1 MTKTVA
7 VKDPS
12 SDEHVSTMTID
23 GRNLTINLNST
34 SSRSSSSDSATDD
47 SNSQSRGSLSSLNYR
62 GSSPTLSTHFPDRQT
77 YTINSNSDEDGSL
90 EELKLKG
97 SSSDQVFFLS
107 PGTQCSDNSGD
118 DASGSTPS
126 FDSNDIDID
135 KNVFLAVRCQSVAP
149 CLFSD
154 MVITQSGL
162 NVLKK
167 KLLECFKSSGHQFI
181 LAGNTDTQ
189 DAANNNITDSRRSS
203 DDYVLSIE
211 ESSAPLQENTKTAI
225 ISLIKANHYLQA
237 CEKSY
242 FDLSVVSPE
251 DSMNSTVSLP
261 SSDDGDLSAGS
272 SADDQEKY
280 VLCPFHYYMHLLRV
294 LSKYSECCPNSTG
307 LKAPVFPRITNYIED
322 CLWSE
327 EIEPKESDEFI
338 LIHPEADENNVA
350 RWRYS
355 DRAQFLR
362 TLQNN
367 YYRPLSPLQS
377 SYYRFAKY
385 WPEICNFAKSLSSI
399 AADYFY
405 LDKTCSNIG
414 TLSPP
419 WLLWPLAILDGM
431 QTYIVRSNKPVVD
444 AALQLFKD
452 PSATKKQSAQS
463 KHDLVNFN
471 NWIFIV
477 TIIQSIFVFGF
488 FYSIFENGF
497 GEAESVGSSAIY
509 LAISCVLT
517 YPVADVFR
525 RFRQGPER
533 LSKLKQSKDN
543 LCVYMSSLKNNLLIT
558 MSSLPGFSRCLPYC
572 INSNG
577 ESASPRDY
585 SLSQHA
591 KIITGFISVLFQFIL
606 TIFNADSTIF
616 YSINSFCK
624 PFNHE
629 IDVEQLMTD
638 LDSDGSIKFWIDTVI
653 NIAAATL
660 FSCYIS
666 LPVVGSLLSEISQQS
681 PKDDHVQNESSE
693 NKLYFYIENTYQ
705 KFASLRIARSSP
717 ANQCFFNTF
726 MFLNLVD
733 ALVTAISQW
742 NAVVT
747 VFDVRK
753 HVPTP
758 YLSCVEVG
766 LFIISCYVTIP
777 TFINSRDND
786 IRTNGNLTRRLKVL
800 SSHIDT
806 IVDFDA
812 PSDLGEP
819 LLSKLISVTDK
830 DVNQWAS
837 KPISTIMIKRLIC
850 YLKLNKIMEDVKD
863 TVLNIFDD
871 EDVYLEDDSK
881 ESPADKTALSPLH
894 DDGKLMQHSLTGEQ
908 SSSYKNQSCYKNND
922 MLLVYLI
929 LQLFQASVSPDIE
942 CDMPGTFEK
951 ENNKFSVEDL
961 QSVYPVSWISK
972 STMFIQGDSKSSSTV
987 GKEQMNHRMVAEE
1000 IAYQA
1005 YKKIVSSINKV

>member
-12 SDEHVSTMTID
+12 SDVPVSITTIA
-23 GRNLTINLNST
+23 GTNLTIDLNST
-34 SSRSSSSDSATDD
+34 SSRSNPSDGDTDD

-62 GSSPTLSTHFPDRQT
+62 GSSPTLSTHFPDQQT
-77 YTINSNSDEDGSL
+77 STNNSNSDEDGSL
-90 EELKLKG
+90 EELNLKT
-97 SSSDQVFFLS
+97 SSGQLFFMS
-107 PGTQCSDNSGD
+107 TGTQCTVNSRD
-118 DASGSTPS
+118 DVSGSTLS
-126 FDSNDIDID
+126 FDSHEIDID
-135 KNVFLAVRCQSVAP
+135 KNVFLAVRSQSVAP

-154 MVITQSGL
+154 MVITKSGL
-162 NVLKK
+162 KVLRD
-167 KLLECFKSSGHQFI
+167 KLVECFINSGHQFNPVN
-181 LAGNTDTQ
+181 NTDSQ
-189 DAANNNITDSRRSS
+189 DGADHKTTDSRSPS
-203 DDYVLSIE
+203 DDYVLSVE
-211 ESSAPLQENTKTAI
+211 DSSNPLQKNTKTAI

-237 CEKSY
+237 CDQNY
-242 FDLSVVSPE
+242 FDLSVVPSE
-251 DSMNSTVSLP
+251 DSMNSTASSL
-261 SSDDGDLSAGS
+261 SSNDGDLLADTP
-272 SADDQEKY
+272 ADDREKY

-294 LSKYSECCPNSTG
+294 LSKYSECCPYSAG
-307 LKAPVFPRITNYIED
+307 LKAPVFPGITNYRED
-322 CLWSE
+322 DPWSE

-471 NWIFIV
+471 YWIFIV
-477 TIIQSIFVFGF
+477 TIVQSVFVFGF

-497 GEAESVGSSAIY
+497 GKAESARSSAIY

-533 LSKLKQSKDN
+533 LSKLKQSKDH
-543 LCVYMSSLKNNLLIT
+543 LCVYMSSLRDNLLVT

-591 KIITGFISVLFQFIL
+591 KIITGFISVVFQFIL

-629 IDVEQLMTD
+629 IDIEQLMAD
-638 LDSDGSIKFWIDTVI
+638 LDSDGSIKIWISAVI
-653 NIAAATL
+653 NIAAAML
-660 FSCYIS
+660 FSYYIS
-666 LPVVGSLLSEISQQS
+666 LPVIGSLLSEISQQS
-681 PKDDHVQNESSE
+681 PNDDHVQNKSSE

-753 HVPTP
+753 NVPTP

-766 LFIISCYVTIP
+766 LFVISVYVTIP

-786 IRTNGNLTRRLKVL
+786 IRTNGNLMRRLKVL
-800 SSHIDT
+800 SSQ
-806 IVDFDA
+806 
-812 PSDLGEP
+812 
-819 LLSKLISVTDK
+819 
-830 DVNQWAS
+830 NQ
-837 KPISTIMIKRLIC
+837 
-850 YLKLNKIMEDVKD
+850 
-863 TVLNIFDD
+863 F
-871 EDVYLEDDSK
+871 
-881 ESPADKTALSPLH
+881 
-894 DDGKLMQHSLTGEQ
+894 
-908 SSSYKNQSCYKNND
+908 
-922 MLLVYLI
+922 
-929 LQLFQASVSPDIE
+929 
-942 CDMPGTFEK
+942 GTFK
-951 ENNKFSVEDL
+951 RIL
-961 QSVYPVSWISK
+961 PQ
-972 STMFIQGDSKSSSTV
+972 
-987 GKEQMNHRMVAEE
+987 
-1000 IAYQA
+1000 
-1005 YKKIVSSINKV
+1005 

>member
-12 SDEHVSTMTID
+12 SDDHVSTMTIHAND
-23 GRNLTINLNST
+23 LTINFSST
-34 SSRSSSSDSATDD
+34 SSRSNSSDGATDD
-47 SNSQSRGSLSSLNYR
+47 ANSQSRGSLSSLNYR
-62 GSSPTLSTHFPDRQT
+62 RSSPTLSTHFPDRLI
-77 YTINSNSDEDGSL
+77 YSINSNSDEDGSL
-90 EELKLKG
+90 EELKLK
-97 SSSDQVFFLS
+97 SSSGQLFFMS
-107 PGTQCSDNSGD
+107 VGTQCSVISGD
-118 DASGSTPS
+118 DVSGSTSS
-126 FDSNDIDID
+126 FDTHDIDID
-135 KNVFLAVRCQSVAP
+135 KNVFLAVRSQLVAP

-154 MVITQSGL
+154 MVITESGL
-162 NVLKK
+162 NVLKG
-167 KLLECFKSSGHQFI
+167 KLEECFKNSGHQFNV
-181 LAGNTDTQ
+181 ASNADTKD
-189 DAANNNITDSRRSS
+189 DADNKATLSRPPS
-203 DDYVLSIE
+203 DDYVLSVE
-211 ESSAPLQENTKTAI
+211 DSYNPLQKNTKTAI

-237 CEKSY
+237 CEKHY
-242 FDLSVVSPE
+242 FDLSVVPAE
-251 DSMNSTVSLP
+251 DSMNRTASSTLSN
-261 SSDDGDLSAGS
+261 DGDLLADT

-294 LSKYSECCPNSTG
+294 LSKYSECCPYSAG
-307 LKAPVFPRITNYIED
+307 LKAPVFPGITNYKED
-322 CLWSE
+322 DPWSE

-367 YYRPLSPLQS
+367 YYRPLSPWQS

-431 QTYIVRSNKPVVD
+431 QTYIVRSNKPIVD

-463 KHDLVNFN
+463 KHDLANFN

-477 TIIQSIFVFGF
+477 TIVQSIFVFGF

-497 GEAESVGSSAIY
+497 GKAESTRSSVIY

-533 LSKLKQSKDN
+533 LSKFKQSKDN
-543 LCVYMSSLKNNLLIT
+543 LCVYMSSLKDNLLIT
-558 MSSLPGFSRCLPYC
+558 MSSLPGFSTCLPYC
-572 INSNG
+572 VNSNG

-591 KIITGFISVLFQFIL
+591 KIITGFISVLFQFVL

-629 IDVEQLMTD
+629 IDVEQLMAD
-638 LDSDGSIKFWIDTVI
+638 LDSQGSIKFWIDTVI
-653 NIAAATL
+653 NLAAATL

-666 LPVVGSLLSEISQQS
+666 LPVIGSLMSEISQQS

-705 KFASLRIARSSP
+705 KFASLRVARSSP

-753 HVPTP
+753 NVPTP

-766 LFIISCYVTIP
+766 LFIISAYVTIP

-786 IRTNGNLTRRLKVL
+786 IRTNGNLMRRLKVL

-806 IVDFDA
+806 IVDSGDT
-812 PSDLGEP
+812 SGLEKT
-819 LLSKLISVTDK
+819 LLPRPISVTDK
-830 DVNQWAS
+830 DINQWAS
-837 KPISTIMIKRLIC
+837 KSISTIMIKRLIY
-850 YLKLNKIMEDVKD
+850 YLKLNNIMEDVGTLLD
-863 TVLNIFDD
+863 ISDQYVDI
-871 EDVYLEDDSK
+871 EDVSRGYPTD
-881 ESPADKTALSPLH
+881 ATVLSPLH
-894 DDGKLMQHSLTGEQ
+894 NDDKLMQPSLTGGQ

-922 MLLVYLI
+922 RLLVYLI
-929 LQLFQASVSPDIE
+929 LQLFQASESADIE
-942 CDMPGTFEK
+942 PDMPAALEK

-961 QSVYPVSWISK
+961 QSVYQVPWISN
-972 STMFIQGDSKSSSTV
+972 STMFIQGDSKISSTV
-987 GKEQMNHRMVAEE
+987 GKEQMSHRRKAEVT
-1000 IAYQA
+1000 AFNA
-1005 YKKIVSSINKV
+1005 YKNIASSINKV